1 MILKFLAEDAPELLV
16 AGVFL
21 VAAPCWGADEDWS
34 AEEYLVSE
42 RSAAELSQRLPI
54 FLYHSREDPI
64 VPFSHLEAYAA
75 RLPEATIRVLDGS
88 DHAFANGLPEL
99 VDDVSCQLSTVSG
112 QHSGGGRPRGF
123 PVSLWPLTTKDHL
136 PTTDCW
142 PLTADR

>member
-1 MILKFLAEDAPELLV
+1 MPEPEAPTYARWREKLARELSEVRGETILVGHSLGGSVILKYLAEDAPELLV

-21 VAAPCWGADEDWS
+21 VAAPCWGAGEDWS

-42 RSAAELSQRLPI
+42 RSAAELSQRSPI

-88 DHAFANGLPEL
+88 DHAFANGVSEL
-99 VDDVSCQLSTVSG
+99 LDVIVR
-112 QHSGGGRPRGF
+112 HR
-123 PVSLWPLTTKDHL
+123 
-136 PTTDCW
+136 
-142 PLTADR
+142 